1 MIDALLE
8 IVERIDTRADLRADL
23 EKQFSF
29 LDPKRPLLLVT
40 GHRRENFGAPFESL
54 CTAIVDLVRTHEI
67 QVVYPVH
74 LNPNVQAPVNA
85 ILGDNTN
92 IHLIEP
98 QDYLPFVY
106 LLKR

>member
-8 IVERIDTRADLRADL
+8 IAQRIDTRADLRADL
-23 EKQFSF
+23 ERQFSF

-54 CTAIVDLVRTHEI
+54 CSAIVDLVRAHEI

-74 LNPNVQAPVNA
+74 LNPNVQEPAYK
-85 ILGDNTN
+85 ILGDVKN
-92 IHLIEP
+92 ISLVP
-98 QDYLPFVY
+98 PVDYHSFVH